1 MLKICKYDNN
11 QEKHF
16 PDSPELWSNRA
27 DRILCLKNG
36 FPGCLTRELEHALRL
51 KQ

>member
-1 MLKICKYDNN
+1 MNCKYDNE

-16 PDSPELWSNRA
+16 PDSELWSNWA
-27 DRILCLKNG
+27 DRILCLKNR
-36 FPGCLTRELEHALRL
+36 FPGFLTQELEHALRL